1 MQSQKLKGMLESD
14 GLMKY
19 LAIFAIFLCITGL
32 SMAAD
37 YTDQQKAIMQGLR
50 LSYQLGEAHQ
60 KYMIGGDVTTFNALI
75 DQWNSWV
82 QTNFG
87 QDPNLLMQKVTGPAD
102 LSKPYLLANNTTQ
115 GGIVH
120 SVDGSNKA
128 GGAKYTTNDINL
140 LPDSVITAYH
150 DQEKNKEAS
159 GTASQ
164 GDGYLSGV

>member
-1 MQSQKLKGMLESD
+1 
-14 GLMKY
+14 MKY
-19 LAIFAIFLCITGL
+19 LAIFAIFLCIAGL
-32 SMAAD
+32 TTAAD

-60 KYMIGGDVTTFNALI
+60 KYMTGGDVSTFNAII

-120 SVDGSNKA
+120 SIDGSNKA
-128 GGAKYTTNDINL
+128 SGAKYTTNDMNL
-140 LPDSVITAYH
+140 LPASVTQDMY
-150 DQEKNKEAS
+150 ERSKNAVPGSAEAL
-159 GTASQ
+159 AAQ
-164 GDGYLSGV
+164 GNYLSGV

>member
-1 MQSQKLKGMLESD
+1 
-14 GLMKY
+14 MKY
-19 LAIFAIFLCITGL
+19 LAIFAIFLCIAGL
-32 SMAAD
+32 TMAAD
-37 YTDQQKAIMQGLR
+37 YTDQQKAVMQGLR

-60 KYMIGGDVTTFNALI
+60 KYTAGGDVSTFNALI

-115 GGIVH
+115 GGMVH
-120 SVDGSNKA
+120 SIDGSNKA

-140 LPDSVITAYH
+140 LPDSARQKYADQDKDAQGNRIT
-150 DQEKNKEAS
+150 
-159 GTASQ
+159 
-164 GDGYLSGV
+164 GDGYLGGI

>member
-1 MQSQKLKGMLESD
+1 M
-14 GLMKY
+14 MKY
-19 LAIFAIFLCITGL
+19 LAIFAIFLCIAGL
-32 SMAAD
+32 TTAAD
-37 YTDQQKAIMQGLR
+37 YTDQQKAVMQGLR

-60 KYMIGGDVTTFNALI
+60 KYLTGGDVTAFNALI

-87 QDPNLLMQKVTGPAD
+87 QDQNLLMQKVAGPVD

-120 SVDGSNKA
+120 SIDGSTNRSS
-128 GGAKYTTNDINL
+128 KYTTNDVNL
-140 LPDSVITAYH
+140 LPQGVADRWR
-150 DQEKNKEAS
+150 KENP
-159 GTASQ
+159 GM

>member
-1 MQSQKLKGMLESD
+1 
-14 GLMKY
+14 MKY
-19 LAIFAIFLCITGL
+19 LAIFAIFLCIAGL
-32 SMAAD
+32 TMAAD

-60 KYMIGGDVTTFNALI
+60 KYMTGGDVSTFNALI

-120 SVDGSNKA
+120 SIDGSNNRSS
-128 GGAKYTTNDINL
+128 KYTTNDVNL
-140 LPDSVITAYH
+140 LPQGVA
-150 DQEKNKEAS
+150 DQWRRDNP
-159 GTASQ
+159 GM

>member
-1 MQSQKLKGMLESD
+1 M
-14 GLMKY
+14 MKY

-115 GGIVH
+115 GGMVH
-120 SVDGSNKA
+120 SIDGSNKA

-140 LPDSVITAYH
+140 LPDSARQKYADQDKDAQGNRIT
-150 DQEKNKEAS
+150 
-159 GTASQ
+159 
-164 GDGYLSGV
+164 GDGYLGGI

>member
-1 MQSQKLKGMLESD
+1 MESD

-19 LAIFAIFLCITGL
+19 LAIFTIFLCIAGL

-37 YTDQQKAIMQGLR
+37 YTDQQKAIMQGLK

-60 KYMIGGDVTTFNALI
+60 KYTTGGDVSTFNALI
-75 DQWNSWV
+75 DQWNAWV

-87 QDPNLLMQKVTGPAD
+87 QDPNLLMPKVTGPVD

-120 SVDGSNKA
+120 SIDGSNKY
-128 GGAKYTTNDINL
+128 GSKYTTNDINL
-140 LPDSVITAYH
+140 LPNGAIEAY
-150 DQEKNKEAS
+150 QKSET
-159 GTASQ
+159 GRVT
-164 GDGYLSGV
+164 GDGYLGGV